1 MDSRD
6 VAGVML
12 RMVVVIVVVVQVV
25 TAVFS
30 SRGGLRVREA
40 ASKLLLPTLAANLKE
55 VYRCPK

>member
-1 MDSRD
+1 
-6 VAGVML
+6 
-12 RMVVVIVVVVQVV
+12 MVVVIVVVVQVL

-55 VYRCPK
+55 VIKYRCPYRAAKSVGI